1 MKTPVKS
8 EDSPTYISTTPTTS
22 TDAHDDAIIAEAL
35 SILERR
41 LADSKARNIIL
52 TSPESVMDYLRL
64 SLCDRPQEVFTCL
77 FLDNRHKL
85 IKAEEMFYGTIDG
98 ASVHPRE
105 VLRRALELRSAA
117 VIFAHNHP
125 SGEAN
130 PSNADFR
137 ITQRLKDALAMIDVR
152 VLDHFII
159 GNGKP
164 YSFAEHGTL

>member
-1 MKTPVKS
+1 
-8 EDSPTYISTTPTTS
+8 
-22 TDAHDDAIIAEAL
+22 
-35 SILERR
+35 
-41 LADSKARNIIL
+41 
-52 TSPESVMDYLRL
+52 MDYLNL
-64 SLCDRPQEVFTCL
+64 SLSDRPQEVFTCL

>member
-1 MKTPVKS
+1 MKTTVKS
-8 EDSPTYISTTPTTS
+8 EDSPAYQPTTPRTE
-22 TDAHDDAIIAEAL
+22 DHDDAIIAEAL
-35 SILERR
+35 FILERR
-41 LADSKARNIIL
+41 LSDSKARNIIL
-52 TSPESVMDYLRL
+52 TSPESVMDYLNL
-64 SLCDRPQEVFTCL
+64 SMADRPQEVFTCL

-137 ITQRLKDALAMIDVR
+137 ITQRLKDALALVDVR

>member
-1 MKTPVKS
+1 MKTIKS
-8 EDSPTYISTTPTTS
+8 EEAPAYTATKTS
-22 TDAHDDAIIAEAL
+22 TDTNKTHDDTIIAEAL

-41 LADSKARNIIL
+41 LSDSKSRTNVF
-52 TSPESVMDYLRL
+52 TSPGSVVHYLNL
-64 SLCDRPQEVFTCL
+64 SLSDRPQEVFTVL

-125 SGEAN
+125 SGEAT
-130 PSNADFR
+130 PSQADFR
-137 ITQRLKDALAMIDVR
+137 ITQKLKDALAMIDVR
-152 VLDHFII
+152 VLDHFIV
-159 GNGKP
+159 GNGQP

>member
-8 EDSPTYISTTPTTS
+8 EDSPAYISTTPTTS

-41 LADSKARNIIL
+41 LSDSKSRTNVF
-52 TSPESVMDYLRL
+52 TSPGSVVHYLNL
-64 SLCDRPQEVFTCL
+64 SLSDRPQEVFTVL

-125 SGEAN
+125 SGEAI
-130 PSNADFR
+130 PSQADLR

-152 VLDHFII
+152 VLDHFIV
-159 GNGKP
+159 GNGQP

>member
-1 MKTPVKS
+1 MKTIKS
-8 EDSPTYISTTPTTS
+8 EEAPAYVATQTS
-22 TDAHDDAIIAEAL
+22 TDTNKTHDDAIIAEAL

-41 LADSKARNIIL
+41 LSDSKSRTNVF
-52 TSPESVMDYLRL
+52 TSPGSVVHYLNL
-64 SLCDRPQEVFTCL
+64 SLSDRPQEVFTVL

-125 SGEAN
+125 SGEAT
-130 PSNADFR
+130 PSQADFR
-137 ITQRLKDALAMIDVR
+137 ITQKLKDALAMIDVR
-152 VLDHFII
+152 VLDHFIV
-159 GNGKP
+159 GNGQP

>member
-1 MKTPVKS
+1 MKTIKS
-8 EDSPTYISTTPTTS
+8 EDAPAYAATKTS
-22 TDAHDDAIIAEAL
+22 TDTNKAHDDTIIAEAL

-41 LADSKARNIIL
+41 LSDSKSRTNVF
-52 TSPESVMDYLRL
+52 TSPGSVVHYLNL
-64 SLCDRPQEVFTCL
+64 SLSDRPQEVFTVL

-125 SGEAN
+125 SGEAT
-130 PSNADFR
+130 PSQADFR
-137 ITQRLKDALAMIDVR
+137 ITQKLKDALAMIDVR
-152 VLDHFII
+152 VLDHFIV
-159 GNGKP
+159 GNALA
-164 YSFAEHGTL
+164 YSFAEHGML